1 MILRYAKT
9 DIRKISP
16 PKGRIS
22 GSARLVWVILAL
34 FLPALLA
41 AEFQT
46 HTVKKGDT
54 LYSLGRQYGVSVDRI
69 RELNDLE
76 GNIIKPGQELR
87 IKELAEEPET
97 RAKGAPPK
105 PPTGARPGEPRVPA
119 PRDTIPTSGERDPG
133 EIELPDE
140 YYHVVKPKDNLYRIA
155 KNNELPLP
163 ELLRL
168 NGFEDESHVI
178 HPGDS
183 LLIKDPS
190 AYLIQARTVE
200 QKPRSLPEDMAVIA
214 AAPDTVIVEK
224 VYVVQKKDNLY
235 RIAKASGMTVEE
247 LKKLNNLA
255 SNKIYPG
262 QKLYLAGRPSQTGV
276 SPRLTEAELM
286 KREKIR
292 DDLILPAEGQ
302 VTSEYG
308 LRNGRPHK
316 GIDIANKVGTPV
328 KAVLDGVVVF
338 SGVQGG
344 YGNVVVLEHPDFVM
358 TVYAHNEK
366 NLVKLDDEVKQGD
379 EIATMGSTGQTSGSH
394 LHFEYRLKGKA
405 INPRKVLPLEGD

>member
-1 MILRYAKT
+1 M
-9 DIRKISP
+9 
-16 PKGRIS
+16 
-22 GSARLVWVILAL
+22 ILAL
-34 FLPALLA
+34 FLPLLLA

-54 LYSLGRQYGVSVDRI
+54 LYSLARQYGVSVDRI
-69 RELNDLE
+69 KELNSLE

-97 RAKGAPPK
+97 RAEEVPPK

-119 PRDTIPTSGERDPG
+119 RRDTIPPSGEREPG

-163 ELLRL
+163 ELLRI

-200 QKPRSLPEDMAVIA
+200 QKLQSLPEDVAVIA

-235 RIAKASGMTVEE
+235 RIALANGMTVEE
-247 LKKLNNLA
+247 LKKMNNLA

-262 QKLYLAGRPSQTGV
+262 QKLYLAGRRSQTGV

-292 DDLILPAEGQ
+292 DDLI
-302 VTSEYG
+302 
-308 LRNGRPHK
+308 
-316 GIDIANKVGTPV
+316 
-328 KAVLDGVVVF
+328 
-338 SGVQGG
+338 
-344 YGNVVVLEHPDFVM
+344 
-358 TVYAHNEK
+358 
-366 NLVKLDDEVKQGD
+366 
-379 EIATMGSTGQTSGSH
+379 
-394 LHFEYRLKGKA
+394 
-405 INPRKVLPLEGD
+405 